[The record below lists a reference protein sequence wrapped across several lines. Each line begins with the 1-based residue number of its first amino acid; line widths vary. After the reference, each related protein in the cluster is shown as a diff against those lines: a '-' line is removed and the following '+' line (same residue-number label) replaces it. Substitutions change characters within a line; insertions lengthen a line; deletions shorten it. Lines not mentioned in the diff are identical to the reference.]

1 MITKRKNYGLVMCYY
16 GDSEYN
22 AYYRLDRT
30 RMFSYRENPSFN
42 PSLEWIILKKG
53 DMPIFDA
60 WKKDNTCLEYHDFFY
75 SSCSWRWSPFTGLFP
90 EFHKYNY
97 RVKKEAMIN
106 GVVYCDKYK
115 AIEKINSLFPDEL

>member
-1 MITKRKNYGLVMCYY
+1 MAVEYYSDDEYMAYFRGLETDGVFEFT
-16 GDSEYN
+16 GDP
-22 AYYRLDRT
+22 T
-30 RMFSYRENPSFN
+30 FSTDYD
-42 PSLEWIILKKG
+42 WIIVKKSLVHLLK
-53 DMPIFDA
+53 A
-60 WKKDNTCLEYHDFFY
+60 WEKDNTCLEYHDFFY

-106 GVVYCDKYK
+106 GVVYYDKYK